1 VVLFAERRKKM
12 ELSHQEFAAT
22 WRHHFKQPV
31 HPLAEKLLASSKR
44 TVWLKEYDSEYTSW
58 RLEESVS
65 FTVGF
70 VLPCDTDKWQIHLP
84 SDFYV
89 WAAKVPPSQV
99 WFHEA
104 ESPGSDFT
112 REYAKVTRHPLSDPF
127 CALDVTLDADGVR
140 LTAFFGGEPCE

>member
-1 VVLFAERRKKM
+1 M
-12 ELSHQEFAAT
+12 ELSHTEFAAT

-44 TVWLKEYDSEYTSW
+44 TVWLKKYDSEYTSW
-58 RLEESVS
+58 RLEGNVS

-70 VLPCDTDKWQIHLP
+70 VLPCDDDKWQIFLP
-84 SDFYV
+84 SAFYV

-112 REYAKVTRHPLSDPF
+112 REYAKLTRHPLADPF
-127 CALDVTLDADGVR
+127 CALDVTLDAEGVR